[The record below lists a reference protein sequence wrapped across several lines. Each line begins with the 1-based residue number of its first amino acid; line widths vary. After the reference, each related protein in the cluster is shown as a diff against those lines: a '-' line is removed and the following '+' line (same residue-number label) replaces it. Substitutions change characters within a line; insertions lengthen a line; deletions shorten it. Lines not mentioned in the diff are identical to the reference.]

1 MDTNINKKIIDLAKN
16 VLSAESEAIESL
28 KSSIDDNF
36 LEAIK
41 LIINSKGKVVLTGIG
56 KSAIIAQK
64 ISATFN
70 STGQSS
76 VYMHAVDALHGD
88 LGILHKT
95 DIVICLSK
103 SGDSPEI
110 INLIPHIK
118 RLKCPLI
125 ALTGNTKS
133 ALSKA
138 SNCTLD
144 VFVTK
149 EACINN
155 LAPTTSTT
163 AAMAMG
169 DALAVCLM
177 EIRNFREKD
186 FARNHPLG
194 NLGKKMNLTVGDI
207 YPNNAIPVIRQNAGI
222 NEVILEISSK
232 RLGASAVVDGQDNL
246 VGIITDGDLRRML
259 NVHQDFSGLN
269 AQDIMTASPKT
280 IRSTALGTYALDFM
294 RTNSITQLII
304 EENHKVLGF
313 IHLHDLLR
321 EGLA

>member
-1 MDTNINKKIIDLAKN
+1 IDLAIN

-28 KSSIDDNF
+28 KSAINSDF
-36 LEAIK
+36 LEAIS
-41 LIINSKGKVVLTGIG
+41 LILNTKGKVVLTGIG
-56 KSAIIAQK
+56 KSAIVAQK
-64 ISATFN
+64 IAATFN
-70 STGQSS
+70 STGQAA

-88 LGILHKT
+88 IGILHKT

-110 INLIPHIK
+110 INLLPHIK
-118 RLKCPLI
+118 RIKCSLI

-144 VFVTK
+144 VFVEK

-163 AAMAMG
+163 AALAMG

-177 EIRNFREKD
+177 QMRNFGQKD
-186 FARNHPLG
+186 FALNHPSG
-194 NLGKKMNLTVGDI
+194 NLGKKMHLMVSDI
-207 YPNNAIPVIRQNAGI
+207 YPNNAIPKIRGNTNI
-222 NEVILEISSK
+222 TSVILEITSK
-232 RLGASAVVDGQDNL
+232 RLGATAVLNAEEKL

-259 NVHQDFSGLN
+259 NKQKDFGHLKAS
-269 AQDIMTASPKT
+269 DIMTASPKT
-280 IRSTALGTYALDFM
+280 IPPDTLGTQALEFM
-294 RTNSITQLII
+294 RKNSITQLIVAQ
-304 EENHKVLGF
+304 NHEVLGF